1 VLFQKHYF
9 VIHFKHM
16 SSTVEQIKSRLD
28 ITDVVQSYIKLQKA
42 GANFKANCP
51 FHNEKTPSF
60 FISPARQ
67 SWHCFGCSRGGDM
80 FSFVM
85 EIEGIDFLE
94 SLKILADRAGVE
106 VEKIDKN
113 RQNERL
119 RLLQLVDESV
129 KFYETE
135 LRKNADVVA
144 YLKKRGMKGETAQ
157 AFNIGFAP
165 AGWNNLRD
173 YLKDKGFS
181 ESEMEKAGM
190 AVKSAKA
197 QAGYYDRFRSRI
209 MFPIS
214 NASGQTVGF
223 SGRIFGEEGTDSGG
237 KYINSP
243 QTILYDKSGIL
254 YAFDKAKNEIRKK
267 DVCVIVEGQMDA
279 VMSHQAG
286 AANAVA
292 VSGTALTPQ
301 HLKLIKRLTEKII
314 MAFDKDEAGA
324 RASSKG
330 IDMALAE
337 GFEVKIAVSPSGKD
351 PADAVL
357 DNPESWLKAVS
368 EAKNVIEFYLELFDD
383 RKDIERKI
391 LPYIAVLPSEMEKAG
406 WVKKISEKLKIK
418 EDAVWDELKK
428 VRLIPKPLGSLA
440 SKSDLEAKLPSG
452 NQKQK
457 QTRLDFM
464 RNKLLGM
471 ALWQKD
477 TQDQGLKPIID
488 EFIVLKKEEVDS
500 CSPEEKNR
508 LILEAELFFS
518 GEASLANEFLKI
530 KKEVEREEIK
540 KELENITDKIKKL
553 EMAKGSGNGNESIL
567 KQYLDDFHKL
577 TKKLNDIS
585 FL

>member
-1 VLFQKHYF
+1 
-9 VIHFKHM
+9 
-16 SSTVEQIKSRLD
+16 
-28 ITDVVQSYIKLQKA
+28 
-42 GANFKANCP
+42 
-51 FHNEKTPSF
+51 
-60 FISPARQ
+60 
-67 SWHCFGCSRGGDM
+67 
-80 FSFVM
+80 
-85 EIEGIDFLE
+85 
-94 SLKILADRAGVE
+94 
-106 VEKIDKN
+106 
-113 RQNERL
+113 
-119 RLLQLVDESV
+119 
-129 KFYETE
+129 
-135 LRKNADVVA
+135 
-144 YLKKRGMKGETAQ
+144 
-157 AFNIGFAP
+157 
-165 AGWNNLRD
+165 
-173 YLKDKGFS
+173 
-181 ESEMEKAGM
+181 
-190 AVKSAKA
+190 
-197 QAGYYDRFRSRI
+197 

>member
-1 VLFQKHYF
+1 
-9 VIHFKHM
+9 M
-16 SSTVEQIKSRLD
+16 SSTVEQIKSRLSV
-28 ITDVVQSYIKLQKA
+28 TDVVQSYIKLQKA

-60 FISPARQ
+60 FVSPARQ
-67 SWHCFGCSRGGDM
+67 SWHCFGCSLGGDM

-85 EIEGIDFLE
+85 EIEGVDFLE

-106 VEKIDKN
+106 VEKIDKK
-113 RQNERL
+113 QQSERL
-119 RLLQLVDESV
+119 RLLQLIGESA
-129 KFYETE
+129 KFYEDE
-135 LRKNADVVA
+135 LRKNEEVIA
-144 YLKKRGMKGETAQ
+144 YLKKRGMKGETAK

-165 AGWNNLRD
+165 AGWRNLYD
-173 YLKDKGFS
+173 YLKDKGYS
-181 ESEMEKAGM
+181 DSEMEKAGM
-190 AVKSAKA
+190 IVKSAKA

-209 MFPIS
+209 MFPIA

-243 QTILYDKSGIL
+243 QTVLYDKSKIL
-254 YAFDKAKNEIRKK
+254 YGFDKAKNEIRKK
-267 DVCVIVEGQMDA
+267 DACVIVEGQMDA

-286 AANAVA
+286 AANAAA
-292 VSGTALTPQ
+292 VSGTALTVE

-391 LPYIAVLPSEMEKAG
+391 LPYVAVLPSEMEKAG

-418 EDAVWDELKK
+418 EDSVWDELKK
-428 VRLIPKPLGSLA
+428 VKPAPTPMARSRLDSQGETLPLRA
-440 SKSDLEAKLPSG
+440 PP
-452 NQKQK
+452 K
-457 QTRLDFM
+457 QTRLEFM
-464 RNKLLGM
+464 RNRLLGIVF
-471 ALWQKD
+471 WQKD
-477 TQDQGLKPIID
+477 AQDQDLKPIID
-488 EFIVLKKEEVDS
+488 EFAALEKDKIDNY
-500 CSPEEKNR
+500 PTEEKNK
-508 LILEAELFFS
+508 LALEAELFFS
-518 GEASLANEFLKI
+518 GAVSLKEEFLKI
-530 KKEVEREEIK
+530 KKETEKEEIK
-540 KELENITDKIKKL
+540 AELESITGKIKEM
-553 EMAKGSGNGNESIL
+553 EMAENPPGGEAKL

-577 TKKLNDIS
+577 TKKLN
-585 FL
+585 LWQKK

>member
-1 VLFQKHYF
+1 
-9 VIHFKHM
+9 M
-16 SSTVEQIKSRLD
+16 SSTIEQIKSRLN
-28 ITDVVQSYIKLQKA
+28 IADVVQSYIKLQKA

-60 FISPARQ
+60 FVSPARQ

-85 EIEGIDFLE
+85 EIEGIDFSE

-106 VEKIDKN
+106 IEKIDKN

-119 RLLQLVDESV
+119 RLLQLIDESV
-129 KFYETE
+129 KFYEAE
-135 LRKNADVVA
+135 MRKNGEVIA
-144 YLKKRGMKGETAQ
+144 YLKKRGMKGETAKS
-157 AFNIGFAP
+157 FGIGYAP
-165 AGWNNLRD
+165 AGWRNLYD
-173 YLKDKGFS
+173 YLKDKGYS
-181 ESEMEKAGM
+181 DSEMEKAGM
-190 AVKSAKA
+190 TVKSAKA

-209 MFPIS
+209 MFPIL
-214 NASGQTVGF
+214 NVSGQAVGF

-243 QTILYDKSGIL
+243 QTVLYDKSAIL

-267 DVCVIVEGQMDA
+267 DACVIVEGQMDA

-292 VSGTALTPQ
+292 VSGTALTAE

-368 EAKNVIEFYLELFDD
+368 EAKNVIEFYLELFDE

-406 WVKKISEKLKIK
+406 WVKKVAEKLKIK

-428 VRLIPKPLGSLA
+428 VKSAPKQLGSSA
-440 SKSDLEAKLPSG
+440 SKSNLEAELPSP
-452 NQKQK
+452 K
-457 QTRLDFM
+457 QTRLEFM
-464 RNKLLGM
+464 RNKLLGI

-477 TQDQGLKPIID
+477 THDQELKSIID
-488 EFIVLKKEEVDS
+488 EFAALKKDEIENYPS
-500 CSPEEKNR
+500 EEKNR

-518 GEASLANEFLKI
+518 EEASLAGEFLKI
-530 KKEVEREEIK
+530 KKEIEKEEVK
-540 KELENITDKIKKL
+540 EELENITVKIKEL
-553 EMAKGSGNGNESIL
+553 EMAEDLPSGEAKL

-577 TKKLNDIS
+577 TKKLQETK
-585 FL
+585 

>member
-1 VLFQKHYF
+1 
-9 VIHFKHM
+9 M
-16 SSTVEQIKSRLD
+16 SSTVEQIKSRLSV
-28 ITDVVQSYIKLQKA
+28 TDVVQSYIKLQKA

-60 FISPARQ
+60 FVSPARQ
-67 SWHCFGCSRGGDM
+67 SWHCFGCSLGGDM

-85 EIEGIDFLE
+85 EIEGVDFLE

-106 VEKIDKN
+106 VEKIDKK
-113 RQNERL
+113 QQSERL
-119 RLLQLVDESV
+119 RLLQLIGESA
-129 KFYETE
+129 KFYEDE
-135 LRKNADVVA
+135 LRKNEEVIA
-144 YLKKRGMKGETAQ
+144 YLKKRGMKGETAK

-165 AGWNNLRD
+165 AGWRNLYD
-173 YLKDKGFS
+173 YLKDKGYS
-181 ESEMEKAGM
+181 DSEMEKAGM
-190 AVKSAKA
+190 IVKSAKA

-209 MFPIS
+209 MFPIA

-243 QTILYDKSGIL
+243 QTVLYDKSKIL
-254 YAFDKAKNEIRKK
+254 YGFDKAKNEIRKK
-267 DVCVIVEGQMDA
+267 DACVIVEGQMDA

-286 AANAVA
+286 AANAAA
-292 VSGTALTPQ
+292 VSGTALTVE

-428 VRLIPKPLGSLA
+428 VKPAPTPMARSRLDSQGETLPLRA
-440 SKSDLEAKLPSG
+440 PP
-452 NQKQK
+452 K
-457 QTRLDFM
+457 QTRLEFM
-464 RNKLLGM
+464 RNRLLGIVF
-471 ALWQKD
+471 WQKD
-477 TQDQGLKPIID
+477 TQDPSLKPIID
-488 EFIVLKKEEVDS
+488 EFIVFKKSEIDNY
-500 CSPEEKNR
+500 SPEEKNK
-508 LILEAELFFS
+508 LALEAELFFS
-518 GEASLANEFLKI
+518 GAVSLKEEFLKI
-530 KKEVEREEIK
+530 KKEAEKEEIK
-540 KELENITDKIKKL
+540 AELESITGKIKELEM
-553 EMAKGSGNGNESIL
+553 EKGAENGNESKL

-577 TKKLNDIS
+577 TKKLN
-585 FL
+585 LWQKK

>member
-1 VLFQKHYF
+1 
-9 VIHFKHM
+9 M
-16 SSTVEQIKSRLD
+16 
-28 ITDVVQSYIKLQKA
+28 
-42 GANFKANCP
+42 
-51 FHNEKTPSF
+51 
-60 FISPARQ
+60 
-67 SWHCFGCSRGGDM
+67 
-80 FSFVM
+80 
-85 EIEGIDFLE
+85 E

-119 RLLQLVDESV
+119 RLLQLMDEAV

-144 YLKKRGMKGETAQ
+144 YLKKRGMKGETAK

-173 YLKDKGFS
+173 YLKDKGYS

-190 AVKSAKA
+190 IVKSAKA

-214 NASGQTVGF
+214 SASGQTVGF

-243 QTILYDKSGIL
+243 QTVLYDKSGIL
-254 YAFDKAKNEIRKK
+254 YGFDKAKNEIRKK
-267 DVCVIVEGQMDA
+267 DACVIVEGQMDA
-279 VMSHQAG
+279 VMSYQAG
-286 AANAVA
+286 IVNAVA
-292 VSGTALTPQ
+292 VSGTALTVE

-357 DNPESWLKAVS
+357 DSPESWVKAVS
-368 EAKNVIEFYLELFDD
+368 EAKNVIEFYLELFDE

-391 LPYIAVLPSEMEKAG
+391 LPYIAVLQSEMEKAG

-428 VRLIPKPLGSLA
+428 VKLAPKPLGSLA
-440 SKSDLEAKLPSG
+440 SKSNLEAKLPSE
-452 NQKQK
+452 NSK
-457 QTRLDFM
+457 QTRLEFM
-464 RNKLLGM
+464 RNKLLGI
-471 ALWQKD
+471 ALWQND
-477 TQDQGLKPIID
+477 TKDQGLKPIID
-488 EFIVLKKEEVDS
+488 EFIAFKKDEIDG
-500 CSPEEKNR
+500 CPPEKKNR

-518 GEASLANEFLKI
+518 EEASLANEFLKI
-530 KKEVEREEIK
+530 KKEIEKEEIK
-540 KELENITDKIKKL
+540 AELESMTEKIKELE
-553 EMAKGSGNGNESIL
+553 MANESEESGELKL

-577 TKKLNDIS
+577 TKKLNDIV

>member
-1 VLFQKHYF
+1 
-9 VIHFKHM
+9 M
-16 SSTVEQIKSRLD
+16 STVEQIKSRLN
-28 ITDVVQSYIKLQKA
+28 IVDVIQNYIKLQKA
-42 GANFKANCP
+42 GANLKANCP

-60 FISPARQ
+60 FVSPARQ

-94 SLKILADRAGVE
+94 SLKILADKAGVE
-106 VEKIDKN
+106 IEKIDKKQ
-113 RQNERL
+113 QNERL
-119 RLLQLVDESV
+119 KLLQLIDESV
-129 KFYETE
+129 RFYESE
-135 LRKNADVVA
+135 LRKAADVVA
-144 YLKKRGMKGETAQ
+144 YLKKRGMKGETAKS
-157 AFNIGFAP
+157 FNVGFAP
-165 AGWNNLRD
+165 AGWRNLYD
-173 YLKDKGFS
+173 YLKNKGYS
-181 ESEMEKAGM
+181 DYETEKAGM

-209 MFPIS
+209 MFPILNS
-214 NASGQTVGF
+214 SGQTVGF

-243 QTILYDKSGIL
+243 QTILYDKSKIL
-254 YAFDKAKNEIRKK
+254 YGFDKAKNEIRKK
-267 DVCVIVEGQMDA
+267 DACVIVEGQMDA

-286 AANAVA
+286 VVNAVA
-292 VSGTALTPQ
+292 VSGTALTVE
-301 HLKLIKRLTEKII
+301 HLRLIKRLTEKII

-357 DNPESWLKAVS
+357 DSPESWVKAVG
-368 EAKNVIEFYLELFDD
+368 EAKNVIEFYLELFDE

-391 LPYIAVLPSEMEKAG
+391 LPYIAVLQSEMEKAG

-428 VRLIPKPLGSLA
+428 VRLASGVKSHQGESLSQGLPLMG
-440 SKSDLEAKLPSG
+440 G
-452 NQKQK
+452 NQSPPK
-457 QTRLDFM
+457 QTRLEFI
-464 RNKLLGM
+464 RNKILGM

-477 TQDQGLKPIID
+477 TQDNDLKPIID
-488 EFIVLKKEEVDS
+488 EFIAFKKEEIEN
-500 CSPEEKNR
+500 CPLEKKNI

-518 GEASLANEFLKI
+518 GAVSLKDEFLKI

-540 KELENITDKIKKL
+540 TELESITGKIKELE
-553 EMAKGSGNGNESIL
+553 MAEGFENGNESTL

-577 TKKLNDIS
+577 TKKLNDIV

>member
-1 VLFQKHYF
+1 
-9 VIHFKHM
+9 M
-16 SSTVEQIKSRLD
+16 SSTIEQIKSRLN
-28 ITDVVQSYIKLQKA
+28 IADVVQSYIKLQKA

-60 FISPARQ
+60 FVSPARQ

-85 EIEGIDFLE
+85 EIEGIDFSE

-106 VEKIDKN
+106 IEKIDKN

-119 RLLQLVDESV
+119 RLLQLIDESV
-129 KFYETE
+129 KFYEAE
-135 LRKNADVVA
+135 MRKNGEVIA
-144 YLKKRGMKGETAQ
+144 YLKKRGMKGETAK

-165 AGWNNLRD
+165 AGWRNLYD
-173 YLKDKGFS
+173 YLKDKGYS
-181 ESEMEKAGM
+181 DSEMEKAGM
-190 AVKSAKA
+190 TVKSAKA

-209 MFPIS
+209 MFPIL
-214 NASGQTVGF
+214 NVSGQAVGF

-243 QTILYDKSGIL
+243 QTVLYDKSAIL

-267 DVCVIVEGQMDA
+267 DACVIVEGQMDA

-292 VSGTALTPQ
+292 VSGTALTAE

-368 EAKNVIEFYLELFDD
+368 EAKNVIEFYLELFDE

-406 WVKKISEKLKIK
+406 WVKKVAEKLKIK
-418 EDAVWDELKK
+418 EDAVWEELKK
-428 VRLIPKPLGSLA
+428 VKSAPKQLGSSA
-440 SKSDLEAKLPSG
+440 SKSNLEAELPSP
-452 NQKQK
+452 K

-464 RNKLLGM
+464 RNKLIGI

-477 TQDQGLKPIID
+477 THDQELKSIID
-488 EFIVLKKEEVDS
+488 EFTALKKDEIDNYPS
-500 CSPEEKNR
+500 EEKNR

-518 GEASLANEFLKI
+518 EEASLAGEFLKI
-530 KKEVEREEIK
+530 KKEIEKEEVK
-540 KELENITDKIKKL
+540 EELENITVKIKEL
-553 EMAKGSGNGNESIL
+553 EMAEDLPSGEAKL

-577 TKKLNDIS
+577 TKKLQETK
-585 FL
+585 

>member
-1 VLFQKHYF
+1 
-9 VIHFKHM
+9 M

-42 GANFKANCP
+42 GANFKASCP

-60 FISPARQ
+60 FVSPARQ

-119 RLLQLVDESV
+119 KLLQLMDEAV

-144 YLKKRGMKGETAQ
+144 YLKKRGMKGETAK

-173 YLKDKGFS
+173 YLKDKGYS

-190 AVKSAKA
+190 VIKSAKA

-209 MFPIS
+209 MFPINS
-214 NASGQTVGF
+214 ASGQTVGF

-243 QTILYDKSGIL
+243 QTVLYDKSGIL
-254 YAFDKAKNEIRKK
+254 YGFDKAKNEIRKK
-267 DVCVIVEGQMDA
+267 DACVIVEGQMDA

-286 AANAVA
+286 AANTVA
-292 VSGTALTPQ
+292 VSGTALTFE

-368 EAKNVIEFYLELFDD
+368 EAKNVIEFYLELFDE

-391 LPYIAVLPSEMEKAG
+391 LPYIAVLQSEMEKAG

-428 VRLIPKPLGSLA
+428 VSLKPTSDVGSVNRHPMSVGA
-440 SKSDLEAKLPSG
+440 SP
-452 NQKQK
+452 NPK

-477 TQDQGLKPIID
+477 TKDQSLKPIID
-488 EFIVLKKEEVDS
+488 EFIALKKEEIEN
-500 CSPEEKNR
+500 CPPEKKNR

-518 GEASLANEFLKI
+518 EESSLANEFLKI
-530 KKEVEREEIK
+530 KKEIEKEEIK
-540 KELENITDKIKKL
+540 AELENMTEKIKELEMASKSEESGEPKLKK
-553 EMAKGSGNGNESIL
+553 
-567 KQYLDDFHKL
+567 YLDDFHKL
-577 TKKLNDIS
+577 TKKLNETK
-585 FL
+585 

>member
-1 VLFQKHYF
+1 VFF
-9 VIHFKHM
+9 HFLKPM
-16 SSTVEQIKSRLD
+16 SSTVEQIKSRLG

-60 FISPARQ
+60 FVSPARQ

-94 SLKILADRAGVE
+94 SLKILADRSGVE

-119 RLLQLVDESV
+119 RLLQLMDEAV

-144 YLKKRGMKGETAQ
+144 YLKKRGMKGETAK

-173 YLKDKGFS
+173 YLKDKGYS

-190 AVKSAKA
+190 IIKSAKA

-214 NASGQTVGF
+214 SASGQTVGF

-243 QTILYDKSGIL
+243 QTVLYNKSGIL
-254 YAFDKAKNEIRKK
+254 YGFDKAKNEIRQK
-267 DVCVIVEGQMDA
+267 DACVIVEGQMDA

-286 AANAVA
+286 AVNTVA
-292 VSGTALTPQ
+292 VSGTALTDE

-314 MAFDKDEAGA
+314 MAFDKDEAGE

-357 DNPESWLKAVS
+357 DNPESWVKAVG
-368 EAKNVIEFYLELFDD
+368 EAKNVIEFYLELFDE

-391 LPYIAVLPSEMEKAG
+391 LPYIAVLQSEMEKAG

-428 VRLIPKPLGSLA
+428 VRLQPVYEAGSQNRLRKSVEA
-440 SKSDLEAKLPSG
+440 SP
-452 NQKQK
+452 NPK

-477 TQDQGLKPIID
+477 TKDPSLKPIID
-488 EFIVLKKEEVDS
+488 EFIAFKKEEIDS
-500 CSPEEKNR
+500 CLSEEKNR

-518 GEASLANEFLKI
+518 EEASLANEFLKI
-530 KKEVEREEIK
+530 KKEIEKEEIK
-540 KELENITDKIKKL
+540 AELENMTEKIKELEMANKSDESGDPKLKK
-553 EMAKGSGNGNESIL
+553 
-567 KQYLDDFHKL
+567 YLDDFHKL
-577 TKKLNDIS
+577 TKKLNETK
-585 FL
+585 

>member
-1 VLFQKHYF
+1 
-9 VIHFKHM
+9 M

-28 ITDVVQSYIKLQKA
+28 ITDVVQSYVKLQKA

-85 EIEGIDFLE
+85 EIEGVDFLE
-94 SLKILADRAGVE
+94 SLKILADKAGVE
-106 VEKIDKN
+106 IEKIDKN

-119 RLLQLVDESV
+119 RLLQLMDEAV
-129 KFYETE
+129 KFYEME
-135 LRKNADVVA
+135 LRKNTDVVA
-144 YLKKRGMKGETAQ
+144 YLKKRGMKGETAKS
-157 AFNIGFAP
+157 FNVGFAP
-165 AGWNNLRD
+165 AGWRNLYD
-173 YLKDKGFS
+173 YLKNKGYSDS
-181 ESEMEKAGM
+181 ETEKAGM
-190 AVKSAKA
+190 AVKSTKA
-197 QAGYYDRFRSRI
+197 QTGYYDRFRSRI
-209 MFPIS
+209 MFPIL
-214 NASGQTVGF
+214 NGSGQTVGF

-243 QTILYDKSGIL
+243 QTILYDKSKVL
-254 YAFDKAKNEIRKK
+254 YGFDKAKNEIRKK
-267 DVCVIVEGQMDA
+267 DACVIVEGQMDA

-286 AANAVA
+286 VVNAVA
-292 VSGTALTPQ
+292 VSGTALTVE
-301 HLKLIKRLTEKII
+301 HLRLIKRLTEKII

-357 DNPESWLKAVS
+357 DNPESWVKAVG
-368 EAKNVIEFYLELFDD
+368 EAKNVIEFYLELFDE

-391 LPYIAVLPSEMEKAG
+391 LPYIAVLQSEMEKAG

-418 EDAVWDELKK
+418 EEAVWDELKK
-428 VRLIPKPLGSLA
+428 VKLAPKPRGGLTATPDLA
-440 SKSDLEAKLPSG
+440 VKPPS
-452 NQKQK
+452 K
-457 QTRLDFM
+457 QTRLEFM

-477 TQDQGLKPIID
+477 ANDPGLKPIID
-488 EFIVLKKEEVDS
+488 EFVALKKEEIEN
-500 CSPEEKNR
+500 CPPEKKNK
-508 LILEAELFFS
+508 LALEAELFFS
-518 GEASLANEFLKI
+518 GAVSLKDEFLKI
-530 KKEVEREEIK
+530 KKEIEKEEIK
-540 KELENITDKIKKL
+540 AELESMTEKIKELEMANEFEESGGAKFKK
-553 EMAKGSGNGNESIL
+553 
-567 KQYLDDFHKL
+567 YLDDFHKL
-577 TKKLNDIS
+577 TKKLNETK
-585 FL
+585 

>member
-1 VLFQKHYF
+1 
-9 VIHFKHM
+9 M
-16 SSTVEQIKSRLD
+16 SSTVEQIKSRLN
-28 ITDVVQSYIKLQKA
+28 IVDVVQSYIKLQKA

-113 RQNERL
+113 QQNERL
-119 RLLQLVDESV
+119 RLLQLIDESV

-135 LRKNADVVA
+135 MRKNGEVIA
-144 YLKKRGMKGETAQ
+144 YLKKRGMKGETAKS
-157 AFNIGFAP
+157 FSIGFAP
-165 AGWNNLRD
+165 AGWRNLYD
-173 YLKDKGFS
+173 YLKDKGYS
-181 ESEMEKAGM
+181 DSEMEKAGM
-190 AVKSAKA
+190 TVKSAKA

-209 MFPIS
+209 MFPIL
-214 NASGQTVGF
+214 NASGQAVGF

-243 QTILYDKSGIL
+243 QTVLYDKSKIL
-254 YAFDKAKNEIRKK
+254 YGFDKAKNEIRKK
-267 DVCVIVEGQMDA
+267 DACVIVEGQMDA

-286 AANAVA
+286 AVNTAA
-292 VSGTALTPQ
+292 VSGTALTVE
-301 HLKLIKRLTEKII
+301 HLNLIKRLTEKII

-337 GFEVKIAVSPSGKD
+337 GFEVRIAVSPSGKD

-357 DNPESWLKAVS
+357 DNPESWTRAVS
-368 EAKNVIEFYLELFDD
+368 EAKNIIEFYLEMFDD

-428 VRLIPKPLGSLA
+428 VKLVNGGIPHQGFA
-440 SKSDLEAKLPSG
+440 LPRRSSP
-452 NQKQK
+452 KH
-457 QTRLDFM
+457 TRLEFM
-464 RNKLLGM
+464 RNKLLGI

-477 TQDQGLKPIID
+477 NQDQELKPIID
-488 EFIVLKKEEVDS
+488 EFIAFKKDEIDS
-500 CSPEEKNR
+500 CPPEEKNR

-518 GEASLANEFLKI
+518 EKASLASEFLKI
-530 KKEVEREEIK
+530 KIEIEREEIK
-540 KELENITDKIKKL
+540 MELESITGKIKELE
-553 EMAKGSGNGNESIL
+553 MAENLPGGEAKL

-577 TKKLNDIS
+577 TRKLNDTK
-585 FL
+585 

>member
-1 VLFQKHYF
+1 
-9 VIHFKHM
+9 M

-60 FISPARQ
+60 FVSPARQ

-85 EIEGIDFLE
+85 EIEGVDFLE

-119 RLLQLVDESV
+119 RLLQLMDEAV

-144 YLKKRGMKGETAQ
+144 YLKKRGMKGETAK

-173 YLKDKGFS
+173 YLKDKGYS

-190 AVKSAKA
+190 IIKSAKA

-209 MFPIS
+209 MFPILNS
-214 NASGQTVGF
+214 SGQTVGF

-243 QTILYDKSGIL
+243 QTVLYDKSGIL
-254 YAFDKAKNEIRKK
+254 YGFDKAKNEIRKK
-267 DVCVIVEGQMDA
+267 DACVLVEGQMDA

-286 AANAVA
+286 VVNAVA
-292 VSGTALTPQ
+292 VSGTALTFE

-357 DNPESWLKAVS
+357 DNPESWVKAVG
-368 EAKNVIEFYLELFDD
+368 EAKNVIEFYLELFDE

-391 LPYIAVLPSEMEKAG
+391 LPYIAVLQSEMEKAG

-428 VRLIPKPLGSLA
+428 VSLSSGVKSHQGESLRQGLPLMG
-440 SKSDLEAKLPSG
+440 G
-452 NQKQK
+452 NQSPPK

-477 TQDQGLKPIID
+477 AKDPNLKLVID
-488 EFIVLKKEEVDS
+488 EFIALKKEEIEN
-500 CSPEEKNR
+500 CPLEEKNR

-518 GEASLANEFLKI
+518 EEASLANEFLKI
-530 KKEVEREEIK
+530 KKEIEKEEIK
-540 KELENITDKIKKL
+540 AELENMTEKIKELEMANKSDENGDPKLKK
-553 EMAKGSGNGNESIL
+553 
-567 KQYLDDFHKL
+567 YLDDFHKL
-577 TKKLNDIS
+577 TKKLNETK
-585 FL
+585 

>member
-1 VLFQKHYF
+1 
-9 VIHFKHM
+9 M

-28 ITDVVQSYIKLQKA
+28 ITDVVQSYVKLQKA

-85 EIEGIDFLE
+85 EIEGVDFLE
-94 SLKILADRAGVE
+94 SLKILADKAGVE
-106 VEKIDKN
+106 IEKIDKN

-119 RLLQLVDESV
+119 RLLQLMDEAV
-129 KFYETE
+129 KFYEME
-135 LRKNADVVA
+135 LRKNTDVVA
-144 YLKKRGMKGETAQ
+144 YLKKRGMKGETAKS
-157 AFNIGFAP
+157 FNVGFAP
-165 AGWNNLRD
+165 AGWRNLYD
-173 YLKDKGFS
+173 YLKNKGYSDS
-181 ESEMEKAGM
+181 ETEKAGM
-190 AVKSAKA
+190 AVKSTKA
-197 QAGYYDRFRSRI
+197 QTGYYDRFRSRI
-209 MFPIS
+209 MFPIL
-214 NASGQTVGF
+214 NGSGQTVGF

-243 QTILYDKSGIL
+243 QTILYDKSKVL
-254 YAFDKAKNEIRKK
+254 YGFDKAKNEIRKK
-267 DVCVIVEGQMDA
+267 DACVIMEGQMDA

-286 AANAVA
+286 VVNAVA
-292 VSGTALTPQ
+292 VSGTALTVE
-301 HLKLIKRLTEKII
+301 HLRLIKRLTEKII

-357 DNPESWLKAVS
+357 DNPESWIKAVS
-368 EAKNVIEFYLELFDD
+368 EAKNVIEFYLELFDE

-391 LPYIAVLPSEMEKAG
+391 LPYIAVLPSEMDKAG

-428 VRLIPKPLGSLA
+428 VKLAPKPRGGLTVTPDLA
-440 SKSDLEAKLPSG
+440 VKPPS
-452 NQKQK
+452 K
-457 QTRLDFM
+457 QTRLEFM
-464 RNKLLGM
+464 RNNLLGM

-477 TQDQGLKPIID
+477 AQNNGLKPIID
-488 EFIVLKKEEVDS
+488 EFVALKKEEIEN
-500 CSPEEKNR
+500 CPPEKKNK
-508 LILEAELFFS
+508 LALEAELFFS
-518 GEASLANEFLKI
+518 GAVSLKDEFLKI
-530 KKEVEREEIK
+530 KKEIEKEEIK
-540 KELENITDKIKKL
+540 AELENMTEKIKELEMANKSDESGDPKLKK
-553 EMAKGSGNGNESIL
+553 
-567 KQYLDDFHKL
+567 YLDDFHKL
-577 TKKLNDIS
+577 TKKLNETK
-585 FL
+585 

>member
-1 VLFQKHYF
+1 
-9 VIHFKHM
+9 M
-16 SSTVEQIKSRLD
+16 SSTIEQIKSRLN
-28 ITDVVQSYIKLQKA
+28 IADVVQSYIKLQKA

-60 FISPARQ
+60 FVSPARQ

-85 EIEGIDFLE
+85 EIEGIDFSE

-106 VEKIDKN
+106 IEKIDKN

-119 RLLQLVDESV
+119 RLLQLIDESV
-129 KFYETE
+129 KFYEAE
-135 LRKNADVVA
+135 MRKNGEVIA
-144 YLKKRGMKGETAQ
+144 YLKKRGMKGETAKS
-157 AFNIGFAP
+157 FGIGYAP
-165 AGWNNLRD
+165 AGWRNLYD
-173 YLKDKGFS
+173 YLKDKGYS
-181 ESEMEKAGM
+181 DSEMEKAGM
-190 AVKSAKA
+190 TVKSAKA

-209 MFPIS
+209 MFPIL
-214 NASGQTVGF
+214 NVSGQAVGF

-243 QTILYDKSGIL
+243 QTVLYDKSAIL

-267 DVCVIVEGQMDA
+267 DACVIVEGQMDA

-292 VSGTALTPQ
+292 VSGTALTAE

-368 EAKNVIEFYLELFDD
+368 EAKNVIEFYLELFDE

-406 WVKKISEKLKIK
+406 WVKKVAEKLKIK
-418 EDAVWDELKK
+418 EDAVWEELKK
-428 VRLIPKPLGSLA
+428 IKSVPKQLGSSA
-440 SKSDLEAKLPSG
+440 SKSNLEAELPSP
-452 NQKQK
+452 K
-457 QTRLDFM
+457 QTRLEFM
-464 RNKLLGM
+464 RNKLLGI

-477 TQDQGLKPIID
+477 THDQELKSIID
-488 EFIVLKKEEVDS
+488 EFTALKKDEIDNYPS
-500 CSPEEKNR
+500 EEKNR

-518 GEASLANEFLKI
+518 EEASLAGEFLKI
-530 KKEVEREEIK
+530 KKEIEKEEVK
-540 KELENITDKIKKL
+540 EELENITVKIKEL
-553 EMAKGSGNGNESIL
+553 EMAEDLPSGEAKL

-577 TKKLNDIS
+577 TKKLQETK
-585 FL
+585 

>member
-1 VLFQKHYF
+1 
-9 VIHFKHM
+9 M

-28 ITDVVQSYIKLQKA
+28 ITDVVQSYVKLQKA

-85 EIEGIDFLE
+85 EIEGVDFLE
-94 SLKILADRAGVE
+94 SLKILADKAGVE
-106 VEKIDKN
+106 IEKIDKN

-119 RLLQLVDESV
+119 RLLQLMDEAV
-129 KFYETE
+129 KFYEME
-135 LRKNADVVA
+135 LRKNTDVVA
-144 YLKKRGMKGETAQ
+144 YLKKRGMKGETAKS
-157 AFNIGFAP
+157 FNVGFAP
-165 AGWNNLRD
+165 AGWRNLYD
-173 YLKDKGFS
+173 YLKNKGYS
-181 ESEMEKAGM
+181 DYETEKAGM

-197 QAGYYDRFRSRI
+197 QTGYYDRFRSRI
-209 MFPIS
+209 MFPIL
-214 NASGQTVGF
+214 NGSGQTVGF

-243 QTILYDKSGIL
+243 QTILYDKSKVL
-254 YAFDKAKNEIRKK
+254 YGFDKAKNEIRKK
-267 DVCVIVEGQMDA
+267 DACVIMEGQMDA

-286 AANAVA
+286 VVNAVA
-292 VSGTALTPQ
+292 VSGTALTVE
-301 HLKLIKRLTEKII
+301 HLRLIKRLTEKII

-357 DNPESWLKAVS
+357 DNPESWIKAVS
-368 EAKNVIEFYLELFDD
+368 EAKNVIEFYLELFDE

-391 LPYIAVLPSEMEKAG
+391 LPYIAVLPSEMDKAG

-428 VRLIPKPLGSLA
+428 VKLAPKPRGGLTVTPDLA
-440 SKSDLEAKLPSG
+440 VKPPS
-452 NQKQK
+452 K
-457 QTRLDFM
+457 QTRLEFM
-464 RNKLLGM
+464 RNNLLGM

-477 TQDQGLKPIID
+477 AQNNGLKPIID
-488 EFIVLKKEEVDS
+488 EFVALKKEEIEN
-500 CSPEEKNR
+500 CPPEKKNK
-508 LILEAELFFS
+508 LALEAELFFS
-518 GEASLANEFLKI
+518 GAVSLKDEFLKI
-530 KKEVEREEIK
+530 KKEIEKEEIK
-540 KELENITDKIKKL
+540 AELESMTEKIKELEMANEFEESGGAKFKK
-553 EMAKGSGNGNESIL
+553 
-567 KQYLDDFHKL
+567 YLDDFHKL
-577 TKKLNDIS
+577 TKKLNETK
-585 FL
+585 

>member
-1 VLFQKHYF
+1 
-9 VIHFKHM
+9 M
-16 SSTVEQIKSRLD
+16 SSTIEQIKSRLN
-28 ITDVVQSYIKLQKA
+28 IADVVQSYIKLQKA

-60 FISPARQ
+60 FVSPARQ

-85 EIEGIDFLE
+85 EIEGIDFSE

-106 VEKIDKN
+106 IEKIDKN

-119 RLLQLVDESV
+119 RLLQLIDESV
-129 KFYETE
+129 KFYEAE
-135 LRKNADVVA
+135 MRKNGEVIA
-144 YLKKRGMKGETAQ
+144 YLKKRGMKGETAKS
-157 AFNIGFAP
+157 FGIGYAP
-165 AGWNNLRD
+165 AGWRNLYD
-173 YLKDKGFS
+173 YLKDKGYS
-181 ESEMEKAGM
+181 DSEMEKAGM
-190 AVKSAKA
+190 TVKSAKA

-209 MFPIS
+209 MFPIL
-214 NASGQTVGF
+214 NASGQAVGF

-243 QTILYDKSGIL
+243 QTVLYDKSAIL

-267 DVCVIVEGQMDA
+267 DACVIVEGQMDA

-286 AANAVA
+286 ASNAVA
-292 VSGTALTPQ
+292 VSGTALTAE

-368 EAKNVIEFYLELFDD
+368 EAKNVIEFYLELFDE

-406 WVKKISEKLKIK
+406 WVKKVAEKLKIK
-418 EDAVWDELKK
+418 EDAVWEELKK
-428 VRLIPKPLGSLA
+428 VKLAPKQLGSSA
-440 SKSDLEAKLPSG
+440 SKLDLEAELPSP
-452 NQKQK
+452 K
-457 QTRLDFM
+457 QTRLEFM
-464 RNKLLGM
+464 RNKLVGI

-477 TQDQGLKPIID
+477 THDQELKSIID
-488 EFIVLKKEEVDS
+488 EFAALKKDEIENYP
-500 CSPEEKNR
+500 PEEKNR

-518 GEASLANEFLKI
+518 EEASLAGEFLKI
-530 KKEVEREEIK
+530 KKEIEKEEVK
-540 KELENITDKIKKL
+540 EELENITVKIKEL
-553 EMAKGSGNGNESIL
+553 EMAENLPSGEAKL

-577 TKKLNDIS
+577 TKKLQETK
-585 FL
+585 

>member
-1 VLFQKHYF
+1 
-9 VIHFKHM
+9 M

-28 ITDVVQSYIKLQKA
+28 IADVVQSYVKLQKA

-60 FISPARQ
+60 FVSPARQ

-94 SLKILADRAGVE
+94 SLKILADKAGVE
-106 VEKIDKN
+106 IEKIDKKQ
-113 RQNERL
+113 QNERL
-119 RLLQLVDESV
+119 KLLQLIDESV
-129 KFYETE
+129 RFYESE
-135 LRKNADVVA
+135 LRKAADVVA
-144 YLKKRGMKGETAQ
+144 YLKKRGMKGETPKS
-157 AFNIGFAP
+157 FNVGFAP
-165 AGWNNLRD
+165 AGWRNLYD
-173 YLKDKGFS
+173 YLKNKGYS
-181 ESEMEKAGM
+181 DSEMEKAGM

-243 QTILYDKSGIL
+243 QTVLYDKSGIL
-254 YAFDKAKNEIRKK
+254 YGFDKAKNEIRKK
-267 DVCVIVEGQMDA
+267 DACVLVEGQMDT

-286 AANAVA
+286 VVNAVA
-292 VSGTALTPQ
+292 VSGTALTFE

-357 DNPESWLKAVS
+357 DSPESWVKAVG
-368 EAKNVIEFYLELFDD
+368 EAKNVIEFYLELFDE

-391 LPYIAVLPSEMEKAG
+391 LPYIAVLQSEMEKAG

-428 VRLIPKPLGSLA
+428 VRLASGVKSHQGESLPQGLPLMG
-440 SKSDLEAKLPSG
+440 G
-452 NQKQK
+452 NQSPPK

-464 RNKLLGM
+464 RNKILGM

-477 TQDQGLKPIID
+477 TQDHGLKPIID
-488 EFIVLKKEEVDS
+488 EFIALKKDEIEN
-500 CSPEEKNR
+500 CPPEKKNR

-518 GEASLANEFLKI
+518 EEASLANEFLKI
-530 KKEVEREEIK
+530 KKEIEKEEIK
-540 KELENITDKIKKL
+540 AELENMTEKIKELEMANKSDENNEPKLKK
-553 EMAKGSGNGNESIL
+553 
-567 KQYLDDFHKL
+567 YLDDFHKL
-577 TKKLNDIS
+577 TKKLNEMK
-585 FL
+585 

>member
-1 VLFQKHYF
+1 
-9 VIHFKHM
+9 M
-16 SSTVEQIKSRLD
+16 STVEQIKSRLS
-28 ITDVVQSYIKLQKA
+28 IADVVQSYIKLQKA
-42 GANFKANCP
+42 GSNFKANCP

-60 FISPARQ
+60 FVSPARQ

-94 SLKILADRAGVE
+94 SLKILAARAGVE
-106 VEKIDKN
+106 VEKIDKKQ
-113 RQNERL
+113 QNERL
-119 RLLQLVDESV
+119 RLLQLIDESV
-129 KFYETE
+129 KFYEAE

-144 YLKKRGMKGETAQ
+144 YLKKRGMKGETAKS
-157 AFNIGFAP
+157 FNIGYAP
-165 AGWNNLRD
+165 AGWRNLYD
-173 YLKDKGFS
+173 YLKDKGYS
-181 ESEMEKAGM
+181 DSEMEKAGM

-214 NASGQTVGF
+214 SASGQAVGF
-223 SGRIFGEEGTDSGG
+223 SGRIFGEEGADSGG

-243 QTILYDKSGIL
+243 QTVLYDKSKIL
-254 YAFDKAKNEIRKK
+254 YGFDKAKNEIRKK

-286 AANAVA
+286 AVNTTA
-292 VSGTALTPQ
+292 VSGTALTIE
-301 HLKLIKRLTEKII
+301 HLRLIKRLTDKII

-337 GFEVKIAVSPSGKD
+337 GFEVKIAISPSGKD

-357 DNPESWLKAVS
+357 DSPESWLKAVS

-391 LPYIAVLPSEMEKAG
+391 LPYIAVLPSEMDKAV

-428 VRLIPKPLGSLA
+428 IKLAPMARFRLDCQGETLPLRGS
-440 SKSDLEAKLPSG
+440 P
-452 NQKQK
+452 K
-457 QTRLDFM
+457 QTRLGFL
-464 RNKLLGM
+464 RNKLLGI

-477 TQDQGLKPIID
+477 NQDQKLEPIID
-488 EFIVLKKEEVDS
+488 EFIALEKDKIDS
-500 CSPEEKNR
+500 YSQEEKNK
-508 LILEAELFFS
+508 LALEAELYFS
-518 GEASLANEFLKI
+518 GAVSLKDEFLKI
-530 KKEVEREEIK
+530 KKEAEKEEIK
-540 KELENITDKIKKL
+540 AELESITMKIKELE
-553 EMAKGSGNGNESIL
+553 MARTSEDGNESKL

-577 TKKLNDIS
+577 TKKLQETPFGREIK
-585 FL
+585 

>member
-1 VLFQKHYF
+1 
-9 VIHFKHM
+9 M

-119 RLLQLVDESV
+119 RLLQLMDEAV

-144 YLKKRGMKGETAQ
+144 YLKKRGMKGETAK

-173 YLKDKGFS
+173 YLKDKGYS

-243 QTILYDKSGIL
+243 QTVLYDKSGIL

-267 DVCVIVEGQMDA
+267 DACVIVEGQMDA

-286 AANAVA
+286 ATNAVA
-292 VSGTALTPQ
+292 ISGTALTFE

-368 EAKNVIEFYLELFDD
+368 EAKKVIEFYLELFDE

-428 VRLIPKPLGSLA
+428 VRLAPVGISHQGVALMGKP
-440 SKSDLEAKLPSG
+440 PS
-452 NQKQK
+452 QK
-457 QTRLDFM
+457 QTRLEFM

-477 TQDQGLKPIID
+477 TQDNDLKPIID
-488 EFIVLKKEEVDS
+488 EFVALKKEEIEN
-500 CSPEEKNR
+500 CPPEEKNR

-540 KELENITDKIKKL
+540 AELESITEKIKELEAVNGL
-553 EMAKGSGNGNESIL
+553 EDGNELKL
-567 KQYLDDFHKL
+567 KQYLGDFHKF

>member
-1 VLFQKHYF
+1 
-9 VIHFKHM
+9 M

-28 ITDVVQSYIKLQKA
+28 ITDVVQSYVKLQKA

-85 EIEGIDFLE
+85 EIEGVDFLE
-94 SLKILADRAGVE
+94 SLKILADKAGVE
-106 VEKIDKN
+106 IEKIDKN

-119 RLLQLVDESV
+119 RLLQLMDEAV
-129 KFYETE
+129 KFYEME
-135 LRKNADVVA
+135 LRKNTDVVA
-144 YLKKRGMKGETAQ
+144 YLKKRGMKGETAKS
-157 AFNIGFAP
+157 FNVGFAP
-165 AGWNNLRD
+165 AGWRNLYD
-173 YLKDKGFS
+173 YLKNKGYSDS
-181 ESEMEKAGM
+181 ETEKAGM
-190 AVKSAKA
+190 AVKSTKA
-197 QAGYYDRFRSRI
+197 QTGYYDRFRSRI
-209 MFPIS
+209 MFPIL
-214 NASGQTVGF
+214 NGSGQTVGF

-243 QTILYDKSGIL
+243 QTILYDKSKVL
-254 YAFDKAKNEIRKK
+254 YGFDKAKNEIRKK
-267 DVCVIVEGQMDA
+267 DACVIMEGQMDA

-286 AANAVA
+286 VVNAVA
-292 VSGTALTPQ
+292 VSGTALTVE
-301 HLKLIKRLTEKII
+301 HLRLIKRLTEKII

-357 DNPESWLKAVS
+357 DSPESWVKAVG
-368 EAKNVIEFYLELFDD
+368 EAKNVIEFYLELFDE

-391 LPYIAVLPSEMEKAG
+391 LPYIAVLQSEMEKAG

-418 EDAVWDELKK
+418 EEAVWDELKK
-428 VRLIPKPLGSLA
+428 VKLAPKPRGGLTATPDLA
-440 SKSDLEAKLPSG
+440 VKPPS
-452 NQKQK
+452 K
-457 QTRLDFM
+457 QTRLEFM

-477 TQDQGLKPIID
+477 ANDPGLKPIID
-488 EFIVLKKEEVDS
+488 EFVALKKEEIEN
-500 CSPEEKNR
+500 CPPEKKNK
-508 LILEAELFFS
+508 LALEAELFFS
-518 GEASLANEFLKI
+518 GAVSLKDEFLKI
-530 KKEVEREEIK
+530 KKEIEKEEIK
-540 KELENITDKIKKL
+540 AELENMTEKIKELE
-553 EMAKGSGNGNESIL
+553 MANESEESGEAKL
-567 KQYLDDFHKL
+567 KKYLDDFHNL
-577 TKKLNDIS
+577 TKKLNDIV